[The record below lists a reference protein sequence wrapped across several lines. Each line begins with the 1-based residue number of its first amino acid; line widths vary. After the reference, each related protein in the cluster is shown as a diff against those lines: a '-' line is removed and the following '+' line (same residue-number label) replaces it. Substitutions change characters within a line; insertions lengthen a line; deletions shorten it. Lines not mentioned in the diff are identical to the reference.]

1 MEKFEARVIV
11 SGLGLS
17 DTGRGLG
24 RNGLDLALDAALA
37 AISDA
42 GLHRTDIDGL
52 ASMPFGDRPPEE
64 VVDAL
69 GLQLNWMGGA
79 NSGAQLGVIMNAAM
93 AIASGLCR
101 HVLVYRSVQQLGG
114 LLGSASGALPE
125 PAGPWEWHV
134 PFHEYSAVNLMAMQ
148 ARRHMHDYG
157 TTKEQLGWIPLTC
170 RRHAALNDK
179 AVLRSAMSMED
190 YLSAPVISEPL
201 GRFDC
206 DLPID
211 GAVGIVLSAADTA
224 PDIPNPP
231 VRLEAV
237 GCANHDTHGWEP
249 RQDFPAMAAKD
260 AAAQM
265 WARTEL
271 KPADVDV
278 AEIYDGF
285 SILTL
290 VLAGGPRLLRR
301 GRGRRLRRRRSAD
314 RSRRRAAAQHLR
326 RATLCRPLARLLVVP
341 RGRAPTPRS
350 GGTSPGSRCP
360 GGGHLRGG
368 RLSVRVHPPDGLIR
382 DGTTVAGTASH
393 GSDRRPCHRGR
404 AA

>member
-1 MEKFEARVIV
+1 MEKFESRVIV
-11 SGLGLS
+11 TGLGLS
-17 DTGRGLG
+17 ETGRGLG

-37 AISDA
+37 AIRDA
-42 GLHRTDIDGL
+42 GLNRSDIDGL

-64 VVDAL
+64 VVDSL

-114 LLGSASGALPE
+114 LLGSASGALPD
-125 PAGPWEWHV
+125 PVGPWEWHV

-157 TTKEQLGWIPLTC
+157 TTKEQLAWIALTC
-170 RRHAALNDK
+170 RRHAALNDQ
-179 AVLRSAMSMED
+179 AVLRSAMSLED
-190 YLSAPVISEPL
+190 YLAAPMISEPL

-224 PDIPNPP
+224 PDSPNPP
-231 VRLEAV
+231 VHLEAV
-237 GCANHDTHGWEP
+237 GSANHDTHGWEP
-249 RQDFPAMAAKD
+249 RLDFPAMAAKD

-265 WARTEL
+265 WARTDL
-271 KPADVDV
+271 TPADVDV
-278 AEIYDGF
+278 AELYDGF

-290 VLAGGPRLLRR
+290 SWLEALGFCGEGEAGGFVDGGHRIGLGGELPLNTYGGQLSAGRLHGFWLFHEAVLQIR
-301 GRGRRLRRRRSAD
+301 GQAGRRQVPGAQVAVTSA
-314 RSRRRAAAQHLR
+314 
-326 RATLCRPLARLLVVP
+326 
-341 RGRAPTPRS
+341 
-350 GGTSPGSRCP
+350 
-360 GGGHLRGG
+360 GGGFRCGCIL
-368 RLSVRVHPPDGLIR
+368 L
-382 DGTTVAGTASH
+382 TA
-393 GSDRRPCHRGR
+393 
-404 AA
+404 